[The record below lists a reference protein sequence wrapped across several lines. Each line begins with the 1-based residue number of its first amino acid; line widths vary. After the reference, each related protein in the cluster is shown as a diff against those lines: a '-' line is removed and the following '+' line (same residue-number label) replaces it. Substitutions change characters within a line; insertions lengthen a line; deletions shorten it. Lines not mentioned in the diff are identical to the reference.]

1 MKTGENTDKEQLV
14 QDIIGQLQKKDP
26 DAIREFFEIFSDEIY
41 NFPIRYYNF
50 GDDEAGDYYLYA
62 FEHLKNGNKFVSFK
76 NKSRFT
82 TWLFSVLRNLLI
94 DFLRSQKKKVQT
106 TTFFR
111 TDSNG
116 NIIDTLDNIADVDEH
131 IYVEDEIL
139 NEFNTRLNSLKITHR
154 ILFKLAYIHYIELND
169 EELIWLMENNKKS
182 RQEIIEYILHLKD
195 IAQSK
200 SEEVRDIEDKLTANF
215 QSITILEN
223 KIERYL
229 SENPQINAMR
239 PQWSEDFDEGDFSP
253 EVLLWIQSLMK
264 KKKKHQKLLKNQ
276 HKSLL
281 ATRVAYKEIAPLLNS
296 SEGVLSVQLIRILE
310 KLNHAMTSFE

>member
-1 MKTGENTDKEQLV
+1 MKPEDSIDKEELIQQIV
-14 QDIIGQLQKKDP
+14 PQLQKQEP
-26 DAIREFFEIFSDEIY
+26 DAIQQFFEIFSDEIY

-62 FEHLKNGNKFVSFK
+62 FEHLKNGKKFVSFK

-82 TWLFSVLRNLLI
+82 TWFFSVLRNLLI

-111 TDSNG
+111 TDANG
-116 NIIDTLDNIADVDEH
+116 NIIDTLENIADIDEH

-139 NEFNTRLNSLKITHR
+139 NEFNNHLDSLKIAHR
-154 ILFKLAYIHYIELND
+154 ILFKLAYIHYIDLTE
-169 EELIWLMENNKKS
+169 EELTWLMQNNNKN
-182 RQEIIEYILHLKD
+182 RQNIIENILYLKD
-195 IAQSK
+195 VAQNK
-200 SEEVRDIEDKLTANF
+200 SEEVREIEDKLTANF
-215 QSITILEN
+215 QAITILEN

-229 SENPQINAMR
+229 AENPHIA
-239 PQWSEDFDEGDFSP
+239 PQRTKWNEDFEEPGFSP
-253 EVLLWIQSLMK
+253 EATQWIQSLMK
-264 KKKKHQKLLKNQ
+264 KKKKHQKLLKSQ

-281 ATRVAYKEIAPLLNS
+281 STRVAYKEIAPLLNS

-310 KLNHAMTSFE
+310 KLNHAMNNFR